1 MFKERILYKGIT
13 KHLTEKEYT
22 IITGARQTGKTTI
35 LRKIFEDLTEQKK
48 EVYYISFENPL
59 ILKDINEH
67 PDNLFNYSD
76 KPENLLLTK
85 RKQGDKRIFIL
96 IDEIQY
102 ASNPSN
108 LLKYLHDTYG
118 ANLKIVATGSS
129 AFYID
134 RKFKD
139 SLAGRK
145 RIFNLNTLNFEEY
158 LRFKDAE
165 PLIKELYSI
174 RSKEKYVSSFFHD
187 MLFYFNEYLVYGGY
201 PSVVLANDATEKK
214 FKLQELAGSF
224 IKKDIYE
231 SNIENE
237 DKFYHLLILLSS
249 QIGNL
254 INRNEL
260 AKTLSLSIQTIEHYL
275 TVMHKCFLIDL
286 IKPFY
291 SNVRKEIIK
300 MPKVYFNDIGLRN
313 AILNRF
319 TVFNEREDKGTLLEN
334 YFYLRL
340 KDIYDKDQVRFWR
353 TANGNEIDFV
363 VTETHKQG
371 IAFEVKF
378 DGNNFNPSKY
388 KVFQHSYPSFTIKG
402 VSFNQNK
409 NCQQSLKV

>member
-1 MFKERILYKGIT
+1 
-13 KHLTEKEYT
+13 
-22 IITGARQTGKTTI
+22 
-35 LRKIFEDLTEQKK
+35 
-48 EVYYISFENPL
+48 
-59 ILKDINEH
+59 
-67 PDNLFNYSD
+67 
-76 KPENLLLTK
+76 
-85 RKQGDKRIFIL
+85 
-96 IDEIQY
+96 
-102 ASNPSN
+102 
-108 LLKYLHDTYG
+108 
-118 ANLKIVATGSS
+118 
-129 AFYID
+129 
-134 RKFKD
+134 
-139 SLAGRK
+139 
-145 RIFNLNTLNFEEY
+145 
-158 LRFKDAE
+158 
-165 PLIKELYSI
+165 
-174 RSKEKYVSSFFHD
+174 

-409 NCQQSLKV
+409 NCQQILKV